1 MGRPLLRSTSATRQT
16 NLVGNSQ
23 DCWDV
28 VPAHVCVRRFF
39 SLMLIG
45 FLCSSVDVTKENL
58 FCIHQSSTTPPHY
71 QLIYQGNIY
80 SLPKV
85 RNDLR
90 ATSEGNLIGG
100 SYQCSMSIQK
110 NSKMLDYH
118 S

>member
-16 NLVGNSQ
+16 NLVGNGQ
-23 DCWDV
+23 DCRDV

-85 RNDLR
+85 RNELH
-90 ATSEGNLIGG
+90 N
-100 SYQCSMSIQK
+100 
-110 NSKMLDYH
+110 
-118 S
+118 